1 MTGARPSPAPDEA
14 RTRALRHDSP
24 VGVLVVREFRGA
36 ITALEWLKPRPTA
49 GGRAVAPGL
58 NSGETSPLLVEAAR
72 QLDEYF
78 IRRRR
83 TFDLALAPAGSSFY
97 QDLWQLMREIPFG
110 RTATYGQLA
119 REMGCAAQP
128 VGGAC
133 GANPI
138 AILIPCHRVVAATG
152 LGGFSGGLGLE
163 SKRFL
168 LCHEGA
174 LEPELD
180 LF

>member
-1 MTGARPSPAPDEA
+1 MTGTRPSAAPAAERA
-14 RTRALRHDSP
+14 RALRLDSP
-24 VGVLVVREFRGA
+24 VGGLVLRECRGA
-36 ITALEWLKPRPTA
+36 ITALEWLKPRQSSRGGAASPGQDA
-49 GGRAVAPGL
+49 GGI
-58 NSGETSPLLVEAAR
+58 SPLLVEAAR

-78 IRRRR
+78 AHRRK
-83 TFDLALAPAGSSFY
+83 TFDLTLAPAGSPFH
-97 QDLWQLMREIPFG
+97 QHVWRLMREIPYG
-110 RTATYGQLA
+110 STATYGDLA
-119 REMGCAAQP
+119 RQLGCAAQP

-138 AILIPCHRVVAATG
+138 AILIPCHRVVAADG
-152 LGGFSGGLGLE
+152 LGGFSGGAGLE

-168 LCHEGA
+168 LRHEDA